1 MPFRFLHFWKKH
13 RLSKKRFKKMGRKHW
28 RIAFQSVSLE
38 DEKAQKDFVAIEQKK
53 LWEYISEN

>member
-1 MPFRFLHFWKKH
+1 
-13 RLSKKRFKKMGRKHW
+13 MGRKHW